1 MTISFHSI
9 NPDRH
14 LLYVIIVARYKNKW
28 VFCRQHGRDTW
39 ELPGGHIEP
48 GEDADCAA
56 RRELIEE
63 TGAVEF
69 DIRAV
74 CDISVSDETHGIN
87 YSKLYYADIKKLGV
101 LSHEI
106 EELSLADHLPEKL
119 THPVI
124 QPVLF
129 RKVKAELEADNI

>member
-14 LLYVIIVARYKNKW
+14 ALYVIIVARYKDKW
-28 VFCRQHGRDTW
+28 IFCRQHGRVTW
-39 ELPGGHIEP
+39 ELPGGHIES
-48 GEDADCAA
+48 GEDADRAA

-74 CDISVSDETHGIN
+74 CDISVSDEANGTN
-87 YSKLYYADIKKLGV
+87 YSKLYYADIKKLGG

-106 EELSLADHLPEKL
+106 EELRFADNLPEKL

-129 RKVKAELEADNI
+129 RKVKAEFQANNI